1 MCCCNE
7 MPPPTTTRQSSR
19 MLRGRM
25 IVLPPSNMFELT
37 PEGKDGLGH
46 RWKCACPTCRREFLP
61 AACTVAAAAAGA
73 HSSKGKKRRE
83 ERGGEKMSPSLLD
96 PSSSPA
102 LICRPL
108 PPSFSIGRSIT
119 RVRERINA
127 RSGGQPTMRGGEGER
142 EGEGGGERE
151 RERERRYDKLE
162 FAA

>member
-1 MCCCNE
+1 M
-7 MPPPTTTRQSSR
+7 MVVPS
-19 MLRGRM
+19 
-25 IVLPPSNMFELT
+25 PSNMFELT

-83 ERGGEKMSPSLLD
+83 ERGGEKMSPSLLPPL
-96 PSSSPA
+96 PSSVA
-102 LICRPL
+102 LL
-108 PPSFSIGRSIT
+108 PFFSLGRSIT

-127 RSGGQPTMRGGEGER
+127 GSGQPTMRR
-142 EGEGGGERE
+142 DRE
-151 RERERRYDKLE
+151 REEKERERYDKLE